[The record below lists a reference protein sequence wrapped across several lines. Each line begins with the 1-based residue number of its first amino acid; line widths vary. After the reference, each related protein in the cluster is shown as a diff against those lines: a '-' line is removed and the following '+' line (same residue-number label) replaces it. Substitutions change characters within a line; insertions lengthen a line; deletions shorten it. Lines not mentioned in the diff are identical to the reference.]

1 MIDALGYAASIAVL
15 ATFLTTTMLPL
26 RLVAILSNIL
36 FLLYGYFAHIPPVLF
51 LHATLLPINVA
62 RLIALQESV
71 DPRQGRA
78 VSRFATAIASRCGFI
93 KSDDIIGAD
102 QRERFDTTL

>member
-15 ATFLTTTMLPL
+15 ATFLMPTMLPL

-51 LHATLLPINVA
+51 LHATLL
-62 RLIALQESV
+62 RKS
-71 DPRQGRA
+71 RA

-102 QRERFDTTL
+102 QRERLDTTL